1 MKVAHETNACKN
13 IAAARGRREDDVV
26 VLLLLLLVVVVA
38 KIIVVVVLV
47 VLVLVVVWYSP
58 RRWCLFVKE
67 EETFGRGFF
76 REVFFG
82 IFERRQKKDV
92 EKMCVVLTYTV
103 LL

>member
-26 VLLLLLLVVVVA
+26 VLLLLVVVA
-38 KIIVVVVLV
+38 KIIVVVV
-47 VLVLVVVWYSP
+47 VVVWYSP